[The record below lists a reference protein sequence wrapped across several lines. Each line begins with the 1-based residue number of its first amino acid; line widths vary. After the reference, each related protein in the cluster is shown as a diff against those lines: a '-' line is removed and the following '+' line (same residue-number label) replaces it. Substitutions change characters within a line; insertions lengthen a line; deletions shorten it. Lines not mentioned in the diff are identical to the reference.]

1 MQLEGKVA
9 LVTGGGR
16 GLGRAY
22 CEALAAEGASVV
34 AADIIDTD
42 ETVAAVERA
51 GGQALGV
58 HMDVAQNDSC
68 QAGAA
73 KALERFGRI
82 DVLINNAAVFAD
94 LAGGRFDSITEDQWD
109 LVMTVNI
116 KGLWQCCKACVPAM
130 REVGGGSIINIAS
143 LAGVYGMPFALD
155 YSTSKGAVIGMTRS
169 LARELGRDWIRVNA
183 VAPSAVE
190 TEGAAKYFG
199 EKKEHVFEV
208 IAGGQTLKRNLET
221 DDLTGT
227 IIYLASD
234 ASKLVTGQT
243 IMVDGGTVML

>member
-58 HMDVAQNDSC
+58 HMDVAQNDNC

>member
-58 HMDVAQNDSC
+58 HMDVAQNDNC

-116 KGLWQCCKACVPAM
+116 KGLWQCCKACEIGRASC
-130 REVGGGSIINIAS
+130 RE
-143 LAGVYGMPFALD
+143 
-155 YSTSKGAVIGMTRS
+155 
-169 LARELGRDWIRVNA
+169 RV
-183 VAPSAVE
+183 
-190 TEGAAKYFG
+190 
-199 EKKEHVFEV
+199 
-208 IAGGQTLKRNLET
+208 
-221 DDLTGT
+221 
-227 IIYLASD
+227 
-234 ASKLVTGQT
+234 
-243 IMVDGGTVML
+243 